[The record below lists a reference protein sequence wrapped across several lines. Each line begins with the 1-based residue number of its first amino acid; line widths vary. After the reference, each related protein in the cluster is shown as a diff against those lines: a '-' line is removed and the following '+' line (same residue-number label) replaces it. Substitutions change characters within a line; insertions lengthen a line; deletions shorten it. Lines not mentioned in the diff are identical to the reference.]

1 MKKFLGTLLWI
12 CCCSVALFAE
22 GNMLEKLKQI
32 PQVSDIQEL
41 KVDSFEEYYQFWFE
55 QPVDHND
62 PSKGTFKQKVLLGHK
77 KQDAPVVAE
86 LEGYNIWT
94 QQAGELTKLFNA
106 NQLTVEHRFFDESV
120 PAGGI
125 PWEYLTIRQAA
136 IDHHEI
142 IQAIKTHL
150 YPRSKWI
157 STGISKGG
165 QTTIF
170 HRYFYPEDVDVSVPY
185 VAPLNLE
192 YIDPRLESF
201 LEKLGANRL
210 SLTDVMTGGS
220 TQRDCRWSIRDFQN
234 LCFKN
239 LDKLTP
245 MLEEFAQDNGYT
257 YQRVGGVE
265 RALKLIIL
273 EYPFAFWQWGNSCDE
288 IPEPDT
294 QDMNLVFDYL
304 IRISTPDFFEDKYI
318 VKMQPFFYAAL
329 TEIGMY
335 AYNPKPF
342 KKYFKGE
349 KVIDFSFTMPDG
361 VEKKPFNAKQIQ
373 AINKWLQTDAKNILL
388 IYGGKDPWYATA
400 VDPKGNWNCR
410 RYVAGDLDHKCRIKD
425 FDPVSKEDLIETLKG
440 WLKVKK

>member
-86 LEGYNIWT
+86 LEGYNIWS

-136 IDHHEI
+136 TDHHEI

-210 SLTDVMTGGS
+210 SLTDVMTG
-220 TQRDCRWSIRDFQN
+220 
-234 LCFKN
+234 
-239 LDKLTP
+239 
-245 MLEEFAQDNGYT
+245 
-257 YQRVGGVE
+257 
-265 RALKLIIL
+265 
-273 EYPFAFWQWGNSCDE
+273 
-288 IPEPDT
+288 
-294 QDMNLVFDYL
+294 
-304 IRISTPDFFEDKYI
+304 
-318 VKMQPFFYAAL
+318 
-329 TEIGMY
+329 
-335 AYNPKPF
+335 
-342 KKYFKGE
+342 
-349 KVIDFSFTMPDG
+349 
-361 VEKKPFNAKQIQ
+361 
-373 AINKWLQTDAKNILL
+373 
-388 IYGGKDPWYATA
+388 
-400 VDPKGNWNCR
+400 
-410 RYVAGDLDHKCRIKD
+410 
-425 FDPVSKEDLIETLKG
+425 
-440 WLKVKK
+440 